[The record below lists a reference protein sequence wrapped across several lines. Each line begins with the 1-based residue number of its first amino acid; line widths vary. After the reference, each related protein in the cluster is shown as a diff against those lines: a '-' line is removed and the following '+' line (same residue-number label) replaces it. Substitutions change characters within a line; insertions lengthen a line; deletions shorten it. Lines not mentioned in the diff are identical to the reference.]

1 MAVNLQASSFSQMI
15 ALKVLSTWG
24 YDGFTAHA
32 VRVADFYRAKRD
44 VFEAAMQRHLAG
56 LAEWTTPE
64 AGMFFWCVS
73 PFALPLHHPIIAPSV
88 EPRLLIYETSN
99 YVNQVQ
105 DTVK

>member
-32 VRVADFYRAKRD
+32 ARVADFYRTKRD

-73 PFALPLHHPIIAPSV
+73 FIAPPLRRSIFAPSF
-88 EPRLLIYETSN
+88 EPRSLIY
-99 YVNQVQ
+99 
-105 DTVK
+105 

>member
-1 MAVNLQASSFSQMI
+1 MTVNLQGSSFSQMI

-24 YDGFTAHA
+24 YDGFVAHA
-32 VRVADFYRAKRD
+32 ARVADFYCAKRD

-64 AGMFFWCVS
+64 AGMFFWCVPPS
-73 PFALPLHHPIIAPSV
+73 PSLSTAPSSLRLV
-88 EPRLLIYETSN
+88 GPRLLIYETSI

>member
-32 VRVADFYRAKRD
+32 ARVADFYRTKRD

-64 AGMFFWCVS
+64 AGMFFWWV
-73 PFALPLHHPIIAPSV
+73 
-88 EPRLLIYETSN
+88 Y
-99 YVNQVQ
+99 
-105 DTVK
+105 